1 MSLDFEVIGPY
12 RVIRVLGQGGM
23 GTVYEA
29 VHAKSKEPVAVKVI
43 AANLAQHQRFRR
55 RFDAEIQ
62 TLIKLKHPNI
72 VQLIGFGEEKG
83 LLFYSME
90 YVDGENLQQEFRR
103 SKTLPW
109 ERVVDLAI
117 DVCSALKHAHDFGVI
132 HRDLKPAN
140 LMINSQGKLK
150 LTDFGIARLFGASE
164 VTVEGSILGTADYM
178 SPEQAEGKTVSIR
191 SDLYSLGCIC
201 YAALAGRPPFVG
213 KNIPEILFNV
223 RYGTL
228 TPLSNLA
235 PHVPRELCGLV
246 EEMLRKEP
254 SMRPPTGLVVGNRL
268 QSLRAGLTKRAKD
281 LATDKTEIGNL
292 RELTSIDLRDDTE
305 IASVLPSMVP
315 SDVTVVLTDKNK
327 TKPSEPPKKL
337 SDAESNGNYSQE
349 PPKNQSST
357 SPSFSHSMAGPQDLT
372 REAISNSEFEI
383 NDPPSGMDLK
393 AKTNFTEVG
402 ESDRRRSSIVIADSE
417 PANAWNQWLGVA
429 GLVGVLIA
437 CAGTIFWFTRA
448 PSADSLYFEI
458 SQAMNSAEDSQ
469 ILEIEP
475 IAESFQ
481 ALFPS
486 DPRNTEVEVLLE
498 EIDSL
503 RTIKQ
508 LQRKARRGG
517 TDLLDPVEQA
527 FLECVKYQEIDTEIA
542 KRKLQAM
549 AVVFRASEN
558 LTSKQRIFVDQAR
571 RLAEKLEAESQPSRS
586 PAIESIEEQMTWA
599 EANLPASTRAEWLR
613 GLIEL
618 FEEKPW
624 ARELIDSANRKLE
637 EIK

>member
-1 MSLDFEVIGPY
+1 
-12 RVIRVLGQGGM
+12 
-23 GTVYEA
+23 
-29 VHAKSKEPVAVKVI
+29 
-43 AANLAQHQRFRR
+43 
-55 RFDAEIQ
+55 
-62 TLIKLKHPNI
+62 
-72 VQLIGFGEEKG
+72 
-83 LLFYSME
+83 
-90 YVDGENLQQEFRR
+90 
-103 SKTLPW
+103 
-109 ERVVDLAI
+109 
-117 DVCSALKHAHDFGVI
+117 
-132 HRDLKPAN
+132 
-140 LMINSQGKLK
+140 
-150 LTDFGIARLFGASE
+150 
-164 VTVEGSILGTADYM
+164 
-178 SPEQAEGKTVSIR
+178 
-191 SDLYSLGCIC
+191 
-201 YAALAGRPPFVG
+201 
-213 KNIPEILFNV
+213 
-223 RYGTL
+223 
-228 TPLSNLA
+228 
-235 PHVPRELCGLV
+235 
-246 EEMLRKEP
+246 
-254 SMRPPTGLVVGNRL
+254 L

-281 LATDKTEIGNL
+281 LAADKTEVGNL
-292 RELTSIDLRDDTE
+292 RELTSIDLRDDTD
-305 IASVLPSMVP
+305 IASVLPSLVP
-315 SDVTVVLTDKNK
+315 SDATVVLSDKSK
-327 TKPSEPPKKL
+327 TKPSEALKKQT
-337 SDAESNGNYSQE
+337 DAKSNGNDSQE
-349 PPKNQSST
+349 PSKTQSST
-357 SPSFSHSMAGPQDLT
+357 SPSLSHSMAGPQDLT
-372 REAISNSEFEI
+372 RDAFSNSEFEMS
-383 NDPPSGMDLK
+383 DPPSGVDLT

-481 ALFPS
+481 ALYPN

-498 EIDSL
+498 EINSL

-586 PAIESIEEQMTWA
+586 PVIESIEEQMTWA

-624 ARELIDSANRKLE
+624 ARELIESANRKLE